1 VQFFPNQLQVAHLA
15 SYALRLENKKG
26 RAMLTLPRVVAVGE
40 GILTHLHSL
49 ILNYLSASMAR

>member
-1 VQFFPNQLQVAHLA
+1 
-15 SYALRLENKKG
+15 
-26 RAMLTLPRVVAVGE
+26 MLTLPRVLAVGE